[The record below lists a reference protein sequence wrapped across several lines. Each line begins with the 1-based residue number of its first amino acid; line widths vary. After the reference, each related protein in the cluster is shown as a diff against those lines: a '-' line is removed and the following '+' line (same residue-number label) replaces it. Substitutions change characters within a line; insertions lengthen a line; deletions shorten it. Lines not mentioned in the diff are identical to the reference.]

1 MTSSRLPEGGPP
13 PPSGSA
19 GQGDPLAAWFVDP
32 SPAPRAAFEADLRSR
47 VLGLPP
53 SAGHWIL
60 RLPGRDPLYLPT
72 LPTSLALLALG
83 ALLLTFGWLL
93 VGTYG
98 EEQAGETAPETAPML
113 DLVPAELEDAS
124 DREDEER
131 DGQAADDQAGAE
143 EDGRPP
149 RSPAS
154 QEDGD
159 ATDRDAGEPNAAA
172 GEAPGRLSTATPP
185 PTDPPPPPASAT
197 PAPPA
202 TATAPPPPPPPASG
216 DDDDDDDDPP
226 TATASPL
233 PPPATATLGLPPL
246 PEPFPSVTPVPVRDL
261 PTVEPPPPTAAA
273 P

>member
-1 MTSSRLPEGGPP
+1 
-13 PPSGSA
+13 
-19 GQGDPLAAWFVDP
+19 VDP

-60 RLPGRDPLYLPT
+60 RLPGRAPLYLPT

-98 EEQAGETAPETAPML
+98 DERAGETTPETAPML
-113 DLVPAELEDAS
+113 DLVPAEMEDAS
-124 DREDEER
+124 DVEDEPR
-131 DGQAADDQAGAE
+131 DGQAADRKDGAE

-149 RSPAS
+149 RSAAS
-154 QEDGD
+154 QEDD
-159 ATDRDAGEPNAAA
+159 NATDRDSGEPNAAD
-172 GEAPGRLSTATPP
+172 GDAPGRLSTATPP
-185 PTDPPPPPASAT
+185 PTDPPPPPPPASAT

-202 TATAPPPPPPPASG
+202 TATAPPPPPPPPASG
-216 DDDDDDDDPP
+216 DDDDDDPP

-233 PPPATATLGLPPL
+233 PPPATPTLGLPPL

-261 PTVEPPPPTAAA
+261 PTVEPPPPTPAA